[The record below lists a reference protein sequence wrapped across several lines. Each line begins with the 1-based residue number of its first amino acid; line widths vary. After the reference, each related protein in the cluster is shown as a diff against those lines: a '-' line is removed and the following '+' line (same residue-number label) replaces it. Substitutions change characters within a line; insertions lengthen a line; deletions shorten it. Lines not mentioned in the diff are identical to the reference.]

1 MLYFVIFGNV
11 IMKGLSSKEMQV
23 IAELEFN
30 KKYFFSREDIKHNF
44 NSESSM
50 RHTIHKL
57 LEKKR
62 IISLNKNKYYL
73 IPIKAKAGKWAD
85 DEFILADEIMNG
97 KDYFIGGW
105 SAANYW
111 RLTKQIPTKIEVYSL
126 KRSGQK
132 TILNTQFIFRKTSS
146 KKLKQVV
153 TKKIKGHSF
162 KILNKEES
170 KKWLS
175 KRQ

>member
-1 MLYFVIFGNV
+1 MLYFAIFGDIN
-11 IMKGLSSKEMQV
+11 MKGLSSKEMQV
-23 IAELEFN
+23 ISELEFN
-30 KKYFFSREDIKHNF
+30 KMTFFNREDIKHHF
-44 NSESSM
+44 TSKSSL

-62 IISLNKNKYYL
+62 IVSLNKNKYYL
-73 IPIKAKAGKWAD
+73 IPVKAKTGKWAD

-97 KDYFIGGW
+97 ENYFIGGW

-111 RLTKQIPTKIEVYSL
+111 RLTEQVPAKIEVYSL

-132 TILNTQFIFRKTSS
+132 VILNTPFIFRKTSA
-146 KKLKQVV
+146 KKFKQIV

-175 KRQ
+175 RRA